1 MSRLKHD
8 NSTEIIEKLFEILT
22 ELDARNTSANEV
34 IPNLQGVSWKTLCN
48 RGQELFK
55 ELGE

>member
-1 MSRLKHD
+1 MSKLKHD

-34 IPNLQGVSWKTLCN
+34 VPNLQGVSWGKLCHQ
-48 RGQELFK
+48 GQDLFRQL
-55 ELGE
+55 EG